1 MSAMEYF
8 ISGRRA
14 SGHQCPGRQLVAL
27 LWYVPVSYFLLPAF
41 LGNAFK
47 NLITLFGMVMTP
59 LRISSILYFQSAM
72 WSPDGRVLLAAFDR
86 TTSLAALHFAGRPPS
101 LGIIL

>member
-1 MSAMEYF
+1 MEYF
-8 ISGRRA
+8 ICGRRA
-14 SGHQCPGRQLVAL
+14 SGHQCPGQQLVAL
-27 LWYVPVSYFLLPAF
+27 LWYVPVSCFLLPAF
-41 LGNAFK
+41 LGYAIK

-59 LRISSILYFQSAM
+59 VQISSMHYFQSAM

-101 LGIIL
+101 LGTFL